1 MRSALARSGH
11 LFKEASVKSNKTL
24 LLEDLK
30 RQILTM
36 ELSTEEELD
45 EVLLSERYGLSRT
58 PIREIFRRI
67 SGDGYLD
74 IRKNRGD
81 GVSTMQYSKLRNI
94 ILVVPLLYADTG
106 RP

>member
-36 ELSTEEELD
+36 ELSPDEDLD
-45 EVLLSERYGLSRT
+45 EVLLSGRYGLSRT
-58 PIREIFRRI
+58 PIREIFRRL
-67 SGDGYLD
+67 SGEGYLRSEEHTSELQSLMRSSYAVFCLKKKINE
-74 IRKNRGD
+74 IRTRK
-81 GVSTMQYSKLRNI
+81 
-94 ILVVPLLYADTG
+94 
-106 RP
+106 